1 MPSTWLAT
9 ARSRGAGRE
18 LIAQLLARDDRG
30 PATPDQ
36 PEPPDHP
43 RVTGPADQPPGSVL
57 AVRPTELRAV
67 SRADTAWLP

>member
-1 MPSTWLAT
+1 MPSTWLVT

-18 LIAQLLARDDRG
+18 LTAQLLAREDRG

-36 PEPPDHP
+36 TEPLDRP
-43 RVTGPADQPPGSVL
+43 RVAGPADRTPGSVL